1 MGLKSREIF
10 ILINIQETFPRILM
24 DQSMNSL
31 LNLLIMMSMHSIMH
45 TLAMCLLK
53 NIAKKQ
59 QLFWLAKRDHL
70 YLFFGSRINM
80 DLWNNRIGRKLGLKT
95 KNRIKV
101 GELFNKPLDSGE
113 LIICLDDSRKFT
125 ETVPPKP

>member
-1 MGLKSREIF
+1 
-10 ILINIQETFPRILM
+10 
-24 DQSMNSL
+24 
-31 LNLLIMMSMHSIMH
+31 
-45 TLAMCLLK
+45 
-53 NIAKKQ
+53 
-59 QLFWLAKRDHL
+59 
-70 YLFFGSRINM
+70 M